1 MPEGKQE
8 NKSFRVDLDFQ
19 TFRFRLLSRARRR
32 AEVKSG
38 GGRQS
43 WAQTERGAIR
53 DKSLKS
59 ATISLEEEIYS
70 DLIMGMVK
78 MSEKLEG
85 RGAGGEGW
93 KLMKEL
99 L

>member
-8 NKSFRVDLDFQ
+8 NKSFRVDLDSQ

-59 ATISLEEEIYS
+59 ASISLEEEIYS
-70 DLIMGMVK
+70 DSIMEMVK
-78 MSEKLEG
+78 MSEKLER

>member
-1 MPEGKQE
+1 M
-8 NKSFRVDLDFQ
+8 DLDSQ

-59 ATISLEEEIYS
+59 ASISLEEKIYS
-70 DLIMGMVK
+70 DPIMEMVK

>member
-59 ATISLEEEIYS
+59 ASISLEEKIYS
-70 DLIMGMVK
+70 DSIMEIVK

>member
-1 MPEGKQE
+1 M
-8 NKSFRVDLDFQ
+8 DLDVQ

-59 ATISLEEEIYS
+59 ASISLEEEIYS
-70 DLIMGMVK
+70 DSIMEMVK

>member
-59 ATISLEEEIYS
+59 ASISLEEEICS
-70 DLIMGMVK
+70 DPIMEMVK

>member
-59 ATISLEEEIYS
+59 ASISLSLS
-70 DLIMGMVK
+70 DIFRLHHGN
-78 MSEKLEG
+78 G
-85 RGAGGEGW
+85 
-93 KLMKEL
+93 
-99 L
+99 

>member
-59 ATISLEEEIYS
+59 ASISLEE
-70 DLIMGMVK
+70 
-78 MSEKLEG
+78 KLYIQTLS
-85 RGAGGEGW
+85 W
-93 KLMKEL
+93 KWLKCQKSWKDEEQAAKDGN
-99 L
+99 

>member
-1 MPEGKQE
+1 M
-8 NKSFRVDLDFQ
+8 
-19 TFRFRLLSRARRR
+19 
-32 AEVKSG
+32 KSG

-59 ATISLEEEIYS
+59 ASISLEEEIYS
-70 DLIMGMVK
+70 DPIMKMVK

>member
-1 MPEGKQE
+1 M
-8 NKSFRVDLDFQ
+8 DLDSQ
-19 TFRFRLLSRARRR
+19 TFRFRLLSRACRRT
-32 AEVKSG
+32 EVKSG

-59 ATISLEEEIYS
+59 ASISLEEEIYS
-70 DLIMGMVK
+70 DPIMEMVK

>member
-1 MPEGKQE
+1 MRIFARIKAFEWI
-8 NKSFRVDLDFQ
+8 Q

-43 WAQTERGAIR
+43 WDQTERGAIR

-59 ATISLEEEIYS
+59 DSISSEEKIYLDS
-70 DLIMGMVK
+70 IMEMVK

>member
-1 MPEGKQE
+1 M
-8 NKSFRVDLDFQ
+8 DLDVQ

-59 ATISLEEEIYS
+59 ASISLEEKIYS
-70 DLIMGMVK
+70 DFRPFFEGHPMKMVK

>member
-59 ATISLEEEIYS
+59 ASISLEEKIYS
-70 DLIMGMVK
+70 DSIMEMVK